1 MCVAIWVK
9 LPLFWCSLKAFVV
22 CFARKNLSFS
32 IIFSRWFEPG
42 NILCKLMQCKL
53 YGPYGSKLHS
63 FLIHS
68 TARNKRNAVL
78 LFRDELSTK
87 MTCGARK
94 SVST

>member
-1 MCVAIWVK
+1 MCGHLGEVSFVLVQPQSICCVSCAEK
-9 LPLFWCSLKAFVV
+9 LISFYHFLTVV
-22 CFARKNLSFS
+22 S
-32 IIFSRWFEPG
+32 EPG

-53 YGPYGSKLHS
+53 YGPYGWKLHS

-78 LFRDELSTK
+78 LFRDELSSKT
-87 MTCGARK
+87 TCGARK